1 MVVCLGYINCQ
12 LICLTAATSK
22 LPQVV
27 VEIPDL
33 CWKSLVV
40 SWWWFDV
47 VLFITSTMLCFNY
60 IIVKILFFL
69 SEDGH
74 KVETF
79 LLESIALIII
89 SNLMCDIIH
98 GTEICFFFRKMCYQN
113 ILYLFKVSGNQ
124 MVFLNLALMQ
134 FKIIADN
141 SYGCYFIYCF

>member
-74 KVETF
+74 KAKTF

-98 GTEICFFFRKMCYQN
+98 GTEICFFFRKMC
-113 ILYLFKVSGNQ
+113 IKT
-124 MVFLNLALMQ
+124 
-134 FKIIADN
+134 
-141 SYGCYFIYCF
+141 SYICLKFREIRWCS